1 MKIDPCPCVISLND
15 GSVHTLFEFRHF
27 LELVEDRMGYDAAE
41 WLRTHVE
48 QAENAAP
55 KLYLRL
61 PDENIQMLQSIKAAL
76 RESPGESPVRVVVQK
91 TGKVYSMGD
100 ALCVSPSSGLL
111 SRLQALLGEKN
122 VAVK

>member
-1 MKIDPCPCVISLND
+1 
-15 GSVHTLFEFRHF
+15 
-27 LELVEDRMGYDAAE
+27 
-41 WLRTHVE
+41 
-48 QAENAAP
+48 
-55 KLYLRL
+55 
-61 PDENIQMLQSIKAAL
+61 MLQSIKAAL
-76 RESPGESPVRVVVQK
+76 RESPGESPVRGVGQK